1 MYIQNRQ
8 YHLLT
13 IAVSVSFTIIMTWC
27 VSAHI
32 FFWDTVQLGA
42 KHGIHFYETRFA
54 EILLPDNFDSG
65 HLPIFG
71 MYLAFTWMIFGKS
84 LFVSHFAMLP
94 FLIGIIFQAYFLI
107 KKYVPE
113 KDVPYALVLFLIQ
126 PTLLGQSILISP
138 DIPLVFFFLLALN
151 GVLCNRRILLLLGI
165 AGLFLISMR
174 GAMLSFGILLLD
186 LYFNFKQ
193 FKSRY
198 FITLSKMSLSYLPG
212 FILFG
217 LYNYYHYLNKG
228 WIGYHDDSPW
238 AGSFQHVDIFGFLRN
253 IVILG
258 WRLVD
263 FGNIFLWI
271 TGLWLFYKYF
281 ATLTKDKRFINLVI
295 VFFVILGCL
304 SVSFLSYNGLNA
316 HRYILPVYLTFS
328 LLVVFMLFNSPVVG
342 KSKIFILICIGL
354 LSGHLWIY
362 PKPISQGWDASL
374 AHFPYYEL
382 RDKILQDLKAQN
394 IGIEEVAC
402 VFPNQSEMRYMDL
415 TGSKLKHTPFDH
427 NTSKY
432 VLYSNVFNDFSDED
446 TQILTEK
453 FKVLNHHE
461 KFGVFMTLY
470 KKK

>member
-1 MYIQNRQ
+1 LAIVGFRQ
-8 YHLLT
+8 Y
-13 IAVSVSFTIIMTWC
+13 
-27 VSAHI
+27 
-32 FFWDTVQLGA
+32 FFV
-42 KHGIHFYETRFA
+42 
-54 EILLPDNFDSG
+54 DNWF
-65 HLPIFG
+65 
-71 MYLAFTWMIFGKS
+71 M
-84 LFVSHFAMLP
+84 V
-94 FLIGIIFQAYFLI
+94 
-107 KKYVPE
+107 
-113 KDVPYALVLFLIQ
+113 VLQ
-126 PTLLGQSILISP
+126 
-138 DIPLVFFFLLALN
+138 
-151 GVLCNRRILLLLGI
+151 
-165 AGLFLISMR
+165 
-174 GAMLSFGILLLD
+174 
-186 LYFNFKQ
+186 
-193 FKSRY
+193 
-198 FITLSKMSLSYLPG
+198 
-212 FILFG
+212 
-217 LYNYYHYLNKG
+217 
-228 WIGYHDDSPW
+228 
-238 AGSFQHVDIFGFLRN
+238 
-253 IVILG
+253 
-258 WRLVD
+258 
-263 FGNIFLWI
+263 
-271 TGLWLFYKYF
+271 YF

-295 VFFVILGCL
+295 VFFVIWGCL

-461 KFGVFMTLY
+461 KFGVFMALY